1 MGQLTNRAAKKE
13 ETDRTIQSSA
23 LSVSQVPYKLSSS
36 IEGEASSAL
45 LFLWCQEGQLSSNIP
60 SHEKSYI
67 KGLLSRFA
75 RFHSLTGGN
84 EDVWFIMPGPWPYRF
99 SGDPAPSKE
108 GTGSLQ
114 DKGIRKKTRSTTVL
128 KNPRSSPCQS
138 SARASFLIINNL
150 DLYIHSWVE
159 PFSALRL
166 ILIKIDSL
174 FTKSNET

>member
-1 MGQLTNRAAKKE
+1 MNSLSGLWHILDAHSDTHTR
-13 ETDRTIQSSA
+13 DFDVWFPPLSGTI
-23 LSVSQVPYKLSSS
+23 Y
-36 IEGEASSAL
+36 L
-45 LFLWCQEGQLSSNIP
+45 LLP

-150 DLYIHSWVE
+150 YLYIHSWVE

-166 ILIKIDSL
+166 ILSKIDSL